1 MYDHTIISAELT
13 GLYAELIE
21 IEADVTSG
29 LPGLHL
35 VGNLSCSVRE
45 SADRVRCAI
54 RNSALDIPPRKII
67 INLSPADLRKSGTG
81 YDLAIALAMLE
92 SLGICPLPFN
102 QHTLVIGELSLD
114 GHVRPVRGILPI
126 VSTAKSAGIHSFLI
140 PAANCREVSLISGID
155 IHPVEH
161 LNTLVSLLKKG
172 QLPPCPDLNAYTA
185 DDLCDDLQSPVD
197 YKDICGQRLAK
208 RAAEIAVSGHHNLL
222 LIGPPGA
229 GKSMIARAVPSIL
242 PDLTK
247 EEQIDVSKVYSIKGL
262 LNDDHPFM
270 LQRPFRDVHHTT
282 TRAALIGGG
291 NPPVPGEVSLANRG
305 VLFLDELAEFQK
317 PVLEVLRE
325 PLENRTIRIARG
337 DKSCEFP
344 CDFFL
349 IAAMNPCPCGNYPD
363 RTKCTCTQSQ
373 LQSYS
378 NRISQPFLDRID
390 LCVTVSRLPFMD
402 LQRKGGEEESAA
414 IKERVERTLKR
425 QQNRFSGSSI
435 QNNADI
441 PASELSAYCPLDA
454 KCSALLKTAY
464 DNLSLSART
473 CHKVIRLARTIA
485 DIEESD
491 QICMEHLSEALT
503 YRSFDRSFWDP
514 VI

>member
-1 MYDHTIISAELT
+1 MRDHVIISAELT

-54 RNSALDIPPRKII
+54 RNSALEIPPRKII
-67 INLSPADLRKSGTG
+67 VNLSPADLRKSGTG
-81 YDLAIALAMLE
+81 YDLAIALAMLQ
-92 SLGICPLPFN
+92 SLGICPLPFDR
-102 QHTLVIGELSLD
+102 HTLVIGELSLD

-126 VSTAKSAGIHSFLI
+126 VCAAKSAGIRSFLI
-140 PAANCREVSLISGID
+140 PSANCREVSLISGID

-161 LNTLVSLLKKG
+161 LNALVSLLKKG
-172 QLPPCPDLNAYTA
+172 QLPPCPYLNSYTG
-185 DDLCDDLQSPVD
+185 DDLCGDLKATVD
-197 YKDICGQRLAK
+197 FSDICGQKLAK

-222 LIGPPGA
+222 IIGPPGA

-242 PDLTK
+242 PDLNK

-291 NPPVPGEVSLANRG
+291 NPPEPGEVSLANRG

-325 PLENRTIRIARG
+325 PLENRTIRIVRG
-337 DKSCEFP
+337 DKSCVFP

-349 IAAMNPCPCGNYPD
+349 VAAMNPCPCGHFPD

-378 NRISQPFLDRID
+378 NKISQPFLDRID
-390 LCVTVSRLPFMD
+390 LCVTVSRLSFKD
-402 LQRKGGEEESAA
+402 LQQKGGGEASSV
-414 IKERVERTLKR
+414 IKERVERTLKK
-425 QQNRFSGSSI
+425 QDLRFKGSSI
-435 QNNADI
+435 KNNADI
-441 PASELSAYCPLDA
+441 PASELAAYCPLDT
-454 KCSALLKTAY
+454 KCNALLKTAY

-491 QICMEHLSEALT
+491 QICLEHLSEALT

-514 VI
+514 VV